1 MNENVK
7 RRYRSD
13 LRAKQAATTRR
24 AIVHAAGQLFVT
36 AGFGATTVDAVAAEA
51 GVSRKTVFAAV
62 GGKVDML
69 RFAIEWAVA
78 GDDEPVPLQERPEV
92 CELLALTD
100 PVALLRAWAG
110 VLVDIDAR
118 VAALW
123 RALDVAAELDDQAR
137 ELHSTL
143 SAQRLTSAR
152 TVIDRLIEI
161 GTLRDDVSRTE
172 ARDIAWLAGDPA
184 LFDRLVRQR
193 RWAVGRFE
201 TWLAAHLVSELLGDV
216 PRRSQPKNAAAS
228 S

>member
-1 MNENVK
+1 MSEDVK

-13 LRAKQAATTRR
+13 LRAQQAATTRR
-24 AIVHAAGQLFVT
+24 AIIHAARQLFVT
-36 AGFGATTVDAVAAEA
+36 TGFGATTVDAVAVEA

-62 GGKVDML
+62 GSKVDML

-78 GDDEPVPLQERPEV
+78 GDDESVPLQERPEIS
-92 CELLALTD
+92 ELLALTD

-110 VLVDIDAR
+110 ALVDIDAR
-118 VAALW
+118 VSPLW

-152 TVIDRLIEI
+152 TVIDRLVEI

-193 RWAVGRFE
+193 RWAVRRFE
-201 TWLAAHLVSELLGDV
+201 TWLAAYLVSELLGDV
-216 PRRSQPKNAAAS
+216 PQNSQPKNAAAS